1 MNGTILCVDDDPSV
15 LVALRAVLGKMGD
28 DFSIE
33 IAEDGA
39 EALEIEEE
47 LTERGRELAV
57 VISDFIMPGIRGDD
71 LLVQFHA
78 RNPDT
83 VKIMLTGQSEFE
95 GVKKA
100 INQANLYRFL
110 EKPFNNDD
118 ILLTVKSAFTA
129 YHAARELRR
138 QNEAL
143 KTLNA
148 ELEDMVEML
157 NNKREELARSEAKA
171 TISTLVAGVSHELGT
186 PIGNSVMSAEMLTG
200 LIGKTRGLLDSG
212 QIMRSDLEMF
222 FDEALESGEIL
233 HKNLSRARDLLQNF
247 KQVAADQASEQRRIF
262 DLAATTREI
271 LATMAPS
278 LRVLPHRVE
287 VEIPL
292 GIEMDSLP
300 GALGQVII
308 NLINNAYLH
317 AFEGRENGLVTIRAS
332 LQDQYVRLQV
342 QDNGIG
348 IAEAD
353 LARLT
358 QPFFS
363 TKIGRGGTGLGM
375 SIVENLV
382 SKSLGGTLG
391 IASQLGV
398 GTTFTIDMPR
408 ISPF

>member
-28 DFSIE
+28 DFSVE

-47 LTERGRELAV
+47 LRERGRELAV

-100 INQANLYRFL
+100 INHANLYRFL

-143 KTLNA
+143 KTLNS
-148 ELEDMVEML
+148 ELEDMVQML
-157 NNKREELARSEAKA
+157 NNKREELTRSEAKA
-171 TISTLVAGVSHELGT
+171 TISTLVASVSHELGT
-186 PIGNSVMSAEMLTG
+186 PLGNSVMSAEMLTG
-200 LIGKTRGLLDSG
+200 LITKTRRLLDSG
-212 QIMRSDLEMF
+212 QIMKSDLEMF

-233 HKNLSRARDLLQNF
+233 QKNLARARDLLQNF
-247 KQVAADQASEQRRIF
+247 KQVAADQASEQRRVF
-262 DLAATTREI
+262 DLAATMQEI

-278 LRVLPHRVE
+278 LRTLSHRVE
-287 VEIPL
+287 IEIPA
-292 GIEMDSLP
+292 GINMDSLP

-317 AFEGRENGLVTIRAS
+317 AFDGRENGLVTIRATM
-332 LQDQYVRLQV
+332 QDDYVRLQV
-342 QDNGIG
+342 QDNGVG
-348 IAEAD
+348 IADPD

-375 SIVENLV
+375 SIVDNLV

-391 IASQLGV
+391 VQSQLGV
-398 GTTFTIDMPR
+398 GTTFTIEMPR
-408 ISPF
+408 VSPF